1 MKLILLAILP
11 LLFFSVGLQNA
22 FADHTEGVIETAD
35 NDLYLQTDKLSYSEG
50 ETIFISGSIAD
61 TINIEYPIVIKIIY
75 KEAYVHLAQLQVAS
89 DYTFT
94 ETVIAEGALW
104 ETSGAYTITAAIGNE
119 IVETTFSYTSPSNP
133 SCGSG
138 TVFDPDTNLC
148 MLVEEENDTPD
159 HIEYNEPTFTFENKT
174 YTVNDTILFTGNTP
188 HYTQAMSIDIYN
200 PNNIKVANWGLRSD
214 SYANFSKEFDLS
226 TFGKSHTSLYPIY
239 IINGTYTINIYNEY
253 YDASFDLER
262 TFEFL
267 HIIDK
272 NHASENITPTFTKEE
287 YYKDDDRVGISF
299 TTSEEYI
306 YALFKV
312 ILKDPNN
319 NRLYSYEERVND
331 GKRLSANFPTV
342 NFETSGNY
350 TMELTGEYIYEPL
363 EFYFQYT
370 DFTLHNSQLNT
381 QIQKAHQEIDY
392 LKNELALM
400 NETIISLQSS
410 ISEILEFIQ

>member
-1 MKLILLAILP
+1 MKLILLSILP

-94 ETVIAEGALW
+94 ETVLAEGALW

-138 TVFDPDTNLC
+138 TVFDLDTNLC

-174 YTVNDTILFTGNTP
+174 YTQNDIITITGNTP
-188 HYTQAMSIDIYN
+188 RPEKVFHMDVYN
-200 PNNIKVANWGLRSD
+200 PDNRIVAYWDTLSD
-214 SYANFSKEFDLS
+214 YDANLSDEFDLS
-226 TFGKSHTSLYPIY
+226 TLGDFYTAIYPERV
-239 IINGTYTINIYNEY
+239 INGTYTIIGDFGWG
-253 YDASFDLER
+253 YDDYIK

-267 HIIDK
+267 YIIDRD
-272 NHASENITPTFTKEE
+272 HALENITGSFSKES
-287 YYKDDDRVGISF
+287 YYKDDERVVLTVTTSEGYFSSIFNTELQDSNGNMIHKISEIINGDGEF
-299 TTSEEYI
+299 TTSFYI
-306 YALFKV
+306 SNL
-312 ILKDPNN
+312 P
-319 NRLYSYEERVND
+319 
-331 GKRLSANFPTV
+331 
-342 NFETSGNY
+342 TSGNY
-350 TMELTGEYIYEPL
+350 TILLDTHSIYEPL